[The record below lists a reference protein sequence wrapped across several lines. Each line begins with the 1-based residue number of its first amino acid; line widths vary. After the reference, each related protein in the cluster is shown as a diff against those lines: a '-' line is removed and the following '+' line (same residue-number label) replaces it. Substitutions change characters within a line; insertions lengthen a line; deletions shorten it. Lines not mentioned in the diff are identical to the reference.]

1 MASKNPRLSQQYPEE
16 MTELG
21 RLLEQVHSRIPPTNP
36 RTMRVGSDPDRC
48 LRDFRERLQRARNEF
63 DALLFF
69 TVCFGMLKSG
79 KSTLVNLLAG
89 HEEASPT
96 RFGQDTTLRP
106 CLILAGDTDEIVT
119 FHMTDAVKGD
129 ESGEAEK
136 RCFNAVIDHLRGVIE
151 IENLT
156 KDHHVVVRRMPFSND
171 NIVKALCTPEGFG
184 SEPLITVVII
194 SDASD
199 LLRSE
204 IALLDVPG
212 LDSDQM
218 RPEIERYIELLER
231 CDLLVFIQS
240 TVSALNHD
248 AASMLRNLVKR
259 SKGSPVWLIQNR
271 FEAQTWRKP
280 EELEAQDS
288 RLVNLA
294 RQNLGK
300 ALSIPD
306 RTIFT
311 KQVNLGKAYDAQF
324 RKSMIADELSSDQL
338 LEESGFGEVVSEL
351 SKKIN
356 EERLDI
362 QLANCLGEL
371 ATAVE
376 RNRESLAE
384 LETWIRKEREGL
396 FAFREDFN
404 RLVQKFS
411 SKTGFVPIPQGE
423 DGPGE
428 FDRRTRELVQTH
440 ADRWKGEMAAHL
452 GAWKSEIREQMAGD
466 EFNSSMD
473 EHVRNE
479 FDYGPNE
486 VFSLHS
492 SFGSGI
498 AEIFRWTVEKSP
510 SYKALTDEAMEAML
524 RHDVPPLDWHI
535 ADWVAEDGPLDLG
548 ITAAV
553 PNRVKGGRN
562 PLTLWITAQT
572 VEVETC
578 KAKINECEN
587 LLKDAIDRYAKRLV
601 GDQIHQW
608 FRRYRDE
615 QLADFFNIQVRER
628 KATKEAV
635 GTAAAEEFDRLSG
648 YLPGLRSALDEIDDF
663 TRSFRMKLNL
673 PSTRKTK

>member
-1 MASKNPRLSQQYPEE
+1 MASKNPRLSQQYPKE
-16 MTELG
+16 MAELE
-21 RLLEQVHSRIPPTNP
+21 RLLEQVYSLMPPTNSK
-36 RTMRVGSDPDRC
+36 TMRVDSHPDRY

-96 RFGQDTTLRP
+96 RFGEDTTLRP
-106 CLILAGDTDEIVT
+106 CLLLAGDKDEIVT
-119 FHMTDAVKGD
+119 FHMTDMLKGHD
-129 ESGEAEK
+129 SGEVQK

-151 IENLT
+151 IDNL
-156 KDHHVVVRRMPFSND
+156 KKEHHVVVNRKPFSKD
-171 NIVKALCTPEGFG
+171 NMVKALCTPEGFG
-184 SEPLITVVII
+184 SEPLITTVII

-218 RPEIERYIELLER
+218 RPENERYIELLER

-280 EELEAQDS
+280 EELEKQDS

-294 RQNLGK
+294 RNNLGK
-300 ALSIPD
+300 ALSIPEKS
-306 RTIFT
+306 IFA
-311 KQVNLGKAYDAQF
+311 KQVNLGKAYDAKF
-324 RKSMIADELSSDQL
+324 REAMIADELSSDQL
-338 LEESGFGEVVSEL
+338 VNESGFDEVVSEL

-362 QLANCLGEL
+362 QLGNCLGEL
-371 ATAVE
+371 TAAVE
-376 RNRESLAE
+376 RNRESLRE
-384 LETWIRKEREGL
+384 LEAWILKEREGL
-396 FAFREDFN
+396 FAFRERFDH
-404 RLVQKFS
+404 LIQKFS
-411 SKTGFVPIPQGE
+411 SKTGFVPILKGE
-423 DGPGE
+423 DGPVE
-428 FDRRTRELVQTH
+428 FDQKTRELVQTQ
-440 ADRWKGEMAAHL
+440 AASWKGAMEAHL
-452 GAWKSEIREQMAGD
+452 GAWKAEIREKKAGD
-466 EFNSSMD
+466 EFNSSME
-473 EHVRNE
+473 EHVRKE
-479 FDYGPNE
+479 FDRGPKE
-486 VFSLHS
+486 YFSLRS
-492 SFGSGI
+492 AFGSGL
-498 AEIFRWTVEKSP
+498 AEIFRWTVEGSP
-510 SYKALTDEAMEAML
+510 SYRAVTGEAKDVML
-524 RHDVPPLDWHI
+524 CHDATPLDTHI
-535 ADWVAEDGPLDLG
+535 PEWATEEGPLDFG

-553 PNRVKGGRN
+553 PNRVNGQRVLGI
-562 PLTLWITAQT
+562 LWRQP

-578 KAKINECEN
+578 KNKINECES
-587 LLKDAIDRYAKRLV
+587 LLKAAIDRYVALLV
-601 GDQIHQW
+601 SDKIGQW

-615 QLADFFNIQVRER
+615 QLAEFFNTQVRER
-628 KATKEAV
+628 KAAKEAV
-635 GTAAAEEFDRLSG
+635 ATAAAEEFDRLSG

-663 TRSFRMKLNL
+663 TRSFRIKLNI